1 MAGVEAIAGTAASIF
16 RTVAAL
22 SYVVG
27 RLLFD
32 TSAMLRRE
40 DAVLARG
47 LECEV
52 TELMSEREGEGAT
65 EEVGQNQKQNRTSR
79 KAVFGGGNCCRCWR
93 AEGWIWGGTQDA
105 QLHTAYVTDSQQESG
120 NAIHRG
126 HQQAITGNSGD

>member
-52 TELMSEREGEGAT
+52 TKWMSEREGEGAT

-93 AEGWIWGGTQDA
+93 AEGWIWGVRKMHNCT
-105 QLHTAYVTDSQQESG
+105 LHMSLTASRNQEMPF
-120 NAIHRG
+120 
-126 HQQAITGNSGD
+126 TGGINRQ